1 MRNAKT
7 DITKKIILT
16 LLSVVLC
23 ACVLTACSGSNNSS
37 ATTDESLGAEL
48 VGTWHEDLYDSG
60 YVFNA
65 DGTGTDTFWDLD
77 FTYTIPEAGK
87 IHVVFNEDMW
97 GETDYTYTI
106 ENGVLRL
113 TLSNDGSTIEYTK
126 K

>member
-7 DITKKIILT
+7 DITKKIILI
-16 LLSVVLC
+16 LLSVLLC
-23 ACVLTACSGSNNSS
+23 ACMLTACSSSNNSS
-37 ATTDESLGAEL
+37 KAVDESPDSDL

-60 YVFNA
+60 YDFNA

-87 IHVVFNEDMW
+87 IHVVFDEDMW

-106 ENGVLRL
+106 ENGLLKL
-113 TLSNDGSTIEYTK
+113 TLSSDGSTIEYTK